1 MTDTITLPR
10 SVVEQAL
17 EALEHAEQDSADFQ
31 RINTDQT
38 GESITTLRAALEQ
51 PRPEA
56 GIPASVP
63 TGWKLVPEEP
73 TPKMVDAACQDGLSL
88 DGRPVWKHTVD
99 VQAEWRWKQMLA
111 AAPQP
116 PVVEQSDGDTVTVPR
131 SLLGAACAAINR
143 KQDAPR
149 LLEQLR
155 RYTTGDLSKP
165 LAPGCKAT
173 KRGDHVVCDDCK
185 SAWDAND
192 QNPSACVPAPPVVEQ
207 EPVAWMFHA
216 GDVWKFRWHHFNRPM
231 GDDALKYWKP
241 LYTHPQPRRPLTL
254 EEIAVAFGWKKGCL
268 PLPNELQAART
279 IERAH
284 GIGGEA

>member
-1 MTDTITLPR
+1 MTEKILIDR
-10 SVVEQAL
+10 AVVEQAL
-17 EALEHAEQDSADFQ
+17 EACSGTLARCTPRALQA
-31 RINTDQT
+31 
-38 GESITTLRAALEQ
+38 LRAALEQ
-51 PRPEA
+51 PQVEQEPVAWAVMQNGEICWDA
-56 GIPASVP
+56 DYPFSNEPGWSDSDQECVP
-63 TGWKLVPEEP
+63 LYT
-73 TPKMVDAACQDGLSL
+73 
-88 DGRPVWKHTVD
+88 H
-99 VQAEWRWKQMLA
+99 
-111 AAPQP
+111 PQP

-173 KRGDHVVCDDCK
+173 KRGDHVVCDACK

-216 GDVWKFRWHHFNRPM
+216 GDVWKFRWHHFNRPT
-231 GDDALKYWKP
+231 GDDALKYWNP
-241 LYTHPQPRRPLTL
+241 LYTSQQRLRQPLTDEQIHEAAIKANGEGKL
-254 EEIAVAFGWKKGCL
+254 SWTGFQLDNNGEYTI
-268 PLPNELQAART
+268 PLLSLCHYQLARAIEL
-279 IERAH
+279 AH
-284 GIGGEA
+284 GIGK